1 MSLLCSGP
9 TFPIVLLWIALKTAI
24 KLEDAIFHAL
34 ITRLNQQKQT
44 QQAVKYINKGKGK
57 KNTDEKHKQREKLYN
72 VAKYVMEKPNK
83 KINTAQNRMDISAQ
97 TKS

>member
-9 TFPIVLLWIALKTAI
+9 TFPIFLLWIAEKTAI

-44 QQAVKYINKGKGK
+44 QQTVKYIDFKGK
-57 KNTDEKHKQREKLYN
+57 KQTEILCN
-72 VAKYVMEKPNK
+72 VTKYVMGKPNK
-83 KINTAQNRMDISAQ
+83 KN
-97 TKS
+97 K